1 MGVYVCGETGRK
13 KGGKGG
19 GGGEFKTFQN
29 WFSKYGATGLK
40 RDRQIQK
47 ESERQLNCPKL
58 VFIMKDATDYERR

>member
-1 MGVYVCGETGRK
+1 MWSDGEEERGGR
-13 KGGKGG
+13 